1 MTGNLKREVMMAAKD
16 MAIEQKDAEIAQLR
30 EQLAAYEA
38 QPVVQICQLTP
49 GKWTHLIERPHST
62 ANLDAI
68 KQEVR
73 DKALEDAAEY
83 EEVSRWR
90 PIETAPKDGTDLL
103 LWCGWCIIGFRDEN
117 GFWTEDGTQSIQ
129 MVTHWIPSPPP
140 PGEEQSNG

>member
-16 MAIEQKDAEIAQLR
+16 ISRIDPEQIAYTCSPFHIQSVIED
-30 EQLAAYEA
+30 
-38 QPVVQICQLTP
+38 
-49 GKWTHLIERPHST
+49 LIEEMRR
-62 ANLDAI
+62 LQI
-68 KQEVR
+68 V
-73 DKALEDAAEY
+73 
-83 EEVSRWR
+83 EEASRWR

-103 LWCGWCIIGFRDEN
+103 LWCGWCITGFRDEN